1 MPLYSATS
9 ERRLYECHVDLQ
21 KIFFEVIKYYDC
33 MILVGER
40 TAEEQRIAFENDY
53 SKKAFP
59 DSKHNRKPSIATDAA
74 PWFEKP
80 PHIRWDD
87 RNKFYE
93 FGGFVQAIAK
103 TFKIEIIWG
112 GNWDR
117 DQDLDDQNFY
127 DLAHFE
133 LA

>member
-1 MPLYSATS
+1 MPLYSETS
-9 ERRLYECHVDLQ
+9 KRRLYECHVDLQ

-40 TAEEQRIAFENDY
+40 NEEEQRIAFENDY
-53 SKKAFP
+53 SKKKYP
-59 DSKHNRKPSIATDAA
+59 ESKHNIKPSLATDAV
-74 PWFEKP
+74 PWFKDV

-87 RNKFYE
+87 MKKFYE

-103 TFKIEIIWG
+103 TLGIEIIWG

-117 DQDLDDQNFY
+117 DQELDDQKFY